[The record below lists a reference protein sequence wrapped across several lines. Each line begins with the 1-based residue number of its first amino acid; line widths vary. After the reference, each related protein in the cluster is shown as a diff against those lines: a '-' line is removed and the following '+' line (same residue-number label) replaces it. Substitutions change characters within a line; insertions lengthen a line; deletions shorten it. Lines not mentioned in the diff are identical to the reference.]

1 MEVDSYTE
9 QDWKKLEAAVNALKS
24 PVLQD
29 DIELEPSAIGLFL
42 HTDYVHSRSTPN
54 IHQPQQQLAE
64 THSDTELPSTD
75 NLLPPVPHSSTV
87 HSFPDYTPTSQAVS
101 TDQVR
106 RKKSRV
112 PSTRSVQREYI
123 LSMAEAGDRPSR
135 RQSGSNHTT
144 RPSSS
149 VSSRQGSPSLGSR
162 HSAIEL
168 STSPPHTKG
177 AVTSKTGEGKKKR
190 RSKMAEESSQSSA
203 YGPMTA
209 QLSKDLD
216 QGVVVHEDGKYQR
229 VRLG

>member
-9 QDWKKLEAAVNALKS
+9 QDWKKLEAAVDALKS
-24 PVLQD
+24 PVLRD

-54 IHQPQQQLAE
+54 IHQLQQLAE
-64 THSDTELPSTD
+64 THSDTELSSTD

-106 RKKSRV
+106 RKKSRA
-112 PSTRSVQREYI
+112 PSTRSVKRQYI
-123 LSMAEAGDRPSR
+123 LSMAEVGDRPNR
-135 RQSGSNHTT
+135 RQSASNHTT

-168 STSPPHTKG
+168 STSPPHMKG
-177 AVTSKTGEGKKKR
+177 DVTSITGEGKKKR
-190 RSKMAEESSQSSA
+190 RSKMTEESSQSSA